1 MVSDLNLI
9 VVKLVQSETLVD
21 LLLSYHAMAG
31 VALYIQK
38 FANVK

>member
-9 VVKLVQSETLVD
+9 VVKLVPSETFVD
-21 LLLSYHAMAG
+21 LLLSYHVMAD